1 MADSSMCLVLISLL
15 WQLTGSAA
23 PGALKELVGA
33 LGGSVTFPLNV
44 TEKQADSIVW
54 TFNKTSLV
62 TVEPMGDE
70 KVNFIVTQSRNK
82 ERMEFLGK
90 GHSLKLSKL
99 MKNDSGAYR
108 VEIHGSFSPSP
119 ITEEYVLRVYEHLSK
134 PKVTIGLQSNKNGT
148 CTTNLTCSMANR
160 GEDVTYSWE
169 ALEQAANQTVDGSIL
184 HVSWRRD
191 EGDMTFICMARN
203 PVSSNFSNPILV
215 RKLCEGVP
223 DSSVVFLHFLL
234 VPILLSPV
242 ILGLALLSTRRE
254 KGKEST
260 EEKKRTDIHQEI
272 PNFCPH
278 SGETTEYDTV
288 SYNDKTIPKE
298 DPANTLYS
306 TVQIP
311 KKLTLIMHLQYAL
324 HTSRSSRSTQGF

>member
-1 MADSSMCLVLISLL
+1 MADSSMFLVLISLL

-62 TVEPMGDE
+62 IVEPMGDE

-119 ITEEYVLRVYEHLSK
+119 ITKEYVLRVYE
-134 PKVTIGLQSNKNGT
+134 
-148 CTTNLTCSMANR
+148 
-160 GEDVTYSWE
+160 
-169 ALEQAANQTVDGSIL
+169 SI
-184 HVSWRRD
+184 
-191 EGDMTFICMARN
+191 
-203 PVSSNFSNPILV
+203 
-215 RKLCEGVP
+215 
-223 DSSVVFLHFLL
+223 
-234 VPILLSPV
+234 
-242 ILGLALLSTRRE
+242 
-254 KGKEST
+254 
-260 EEKKRTDIHQEI
+260 EEKKRIDINQEI

-311 KKLTLIMHLQYAL
+311 KKMEDPHSLPTTPD
-324 HTSRSSRSTQGF
+324 TSRLFSYENVI

>member
-215 RKLCEGVP
+215 RKLCE
-223 DSSVVFLHFLL
+223 
-234 VPILLSPV
+234 
-242 ILGLALLSTRRE
+242 
-254 KGKEST
+254 EST